1 MEPMIADPQ
10 DVAVQIPPEKRQK
23 GDRGHVFSG
32 KRKSWPI
39 VTGGVILIT
48 MTVLYSCTPSARKGR
63 ERNQTT
69 ITWMVGVDYTKD
81 MLEQLIE
88 RFEELHPE
96 IDIKPIWVP
105 ALQYY
110 PKLKT
115 LIAAGQPPDLFTCGD
130 VWIAYQL
137 PFLYDITDFVQ
148 RDQAEIDLEDIYPEL
163 REACRWNGRYY
174 FLPRWFNISL
184 LYYNESLFDA
194 AGVAYPT
201 ADWTWEDY
209 VEAGKALTQIGPDGR
224 VNIWGSKITHLWW
237 GEWLILVR
245 QSGGRL
251 FNEDLTECLLDT
263 PEAMRGL
270 QFYFDKVYRYGFAPP
285 PGYGPDRGFASGK
298 MAMDFG
304 GHTGDWVTYNDI
316 SGLEWDIQ
324 ILPRG
329 PVTRRGGE
337 LAIDTI
343 GLSESTRHPEE
354 AWEFVKFMS
363 SPESVRKH
371 VRRGFLSIRKSVAE
385 ELLFN
390 RAQEVNP
397 RNVRAAYEA
406 LKYAQPIPRSPDYI
420 ELALEIIQP
429 DIDRMLIEGIPP
441 ETTCRQVTRSAN
453 AFLETLGKGKNIP

>member
-1 MEPMIADPQ
+1 MALGFAAFI
-10 DVAVQIPPEKRQK
+10 
-23 GDRGHVFSG
+23 G
-32 KRKSWPI
+32 
-39 VTGGVILIT
+39 TGC
-48 MTVLYSCTPSARKGR
+48 LYSCTPAG
-63 ERNQTT
+63 ENQGEGNKTSV
-69 ITWMVGVDYTKD
+69 TWMIGVDYTKE
-81 MLEQLIE
+81 MLEGLIQ
-88 RFEELHPE
+88 RFEQLHPE

-148 RDQAEIDLEDIYPEL
+148 RDALQIDLEDIYPEL
-163 REACRWNGRYY
+163 LDACRWNDRYY

-184 LYYNESLFDA
+184 LYYNKSLFDE

-201 ADWTWEDY
+201 AEWTWDDY
-209 VEAGKALTQIGPDGR
+209 TRAGQALTQKDRDGR
-224 VNIWGSKITHLWW
+224 VRIWGSKITHLWW

-251 FNEDLTECLLDT
+251 FNEELTQCLLDT
-263 PEAMRGL
+263 PEAIRGL
-270 QFYFDKVYRYGFAPP
+270 QFYFDKVYRYGFAPA

-298 MAMDFG
+298 IAMDFG

-316 SGLEWDIQ
+316 PSLNWDIE
-324 ILPRG
+324 ILPEG

-337 LAIDTI
+337 LAIDAI
-343 GLSESTRHPEE
+343 GISKSTKHPSE

-363 SPESVRKH
+363 SVESVQRH
-371 VRRGFLSIRKSVAE
+371 VERGYLSIRNSVAE
-385 ELLFN
+385 DLLFK
-390 RAQEVNP
+390 RSKAVHP
-397 RNVRAAYEA
+397 HNVRAAYEA
-406 LKYAQPIPRSPDYI
+406 LRYAQPIPRSPDYI

-429 DIDRMLIEGIPP
+429 DIDRMLIEKLPP
-441 ETTCRQVTRSAN
+441 EVTCQKVVQSTN
-453 AFLETLGKGKNIP
+453 AFLETLGKGPLQP